1 MTLGKIPN
9 LFGPGCIFTHS
20 GIQSVSSKHLL
31 WAWAGPWAPG
41 VDTLA
46 WEKEEN
52 EGGQWSRVT
61 RGGCSESVPGRRSS
75 KCKDPEAGRI
85 SVCQGK
91 SGELAWL
98 EGRQPGVTWT
108 EDNRDGRILPEEC
121 GGHGEVEGGGF
132 EEE

>member
-1 MTLGKIPN
+1 MLGPKKKKKLKKKLQNLSLTCQMTLGKIPN

-20 GIQSVSSKHLL
+20 GIQLVSSKHLL

-75 KCKDPEAGRI
+75 KCKDPEAGRS
-85 SVCQGK
+85 SVC
-91 SGELAWL
+91 
-98 EGRQPGVTWT
+98 
-108 EDNRDGRILPEEC
+108 
-121 GGHGEVEGGGF
+121 
-132 EEE
+132 